1 MMSMMSETLTNLPP
15 PKQPKNMD
23 TSLTVQQIQ
32 LALHN
37 SGLWN
42 KRSDIMVP
50 NLSWGLLPY
59 EADFVVMTKS
69 GYLTEVEIKRSWED
83 FKADFNKDHRHDD
96 ERIYHFFYCVPIAIF
111 DKVKDFLINKLMEKL
126 DDYSKDWLT
135 KNPELLG
142 VHSQLPAVLTYDE
155 KGIVKRQKFGFSG
168 ARRHQARKLF
178 LEEQLQIARLGCLRY
193 WNQQNNIFQLPKKQ
207 RL

>member
-1 MMSMMSETLTNLPP
+1 MNLPP
-15 PKQPKNMD
+15 PYKNPKSMD
-23 TSLTVQQIQ
+23 TSLTVPQIQ

-50 NLSWGLLPY
+50 NLSWGFLPY

-96 ERIYHFFYCVPIAIF
+96 ERIYHFFYCVPITIF
-111 DKVKDFLINKLMEKL
+111 DKVKKFLTNKLMEEL
-126 DDYSKDWLT
+126 DDYSKDLLA
-135 KNPELLG
+135 KNPDLLG

-155 KGIVKRQKFGFSG
+155 NANVKQQKFGFSG

-193 WNQQNNIFQLPKKQ
+193 WNQLDIFIKLPKTKKI
-207 RL
+207 